1 MSPGVCTGLGRYQR
15 KPALYGDDAFFLKE
29 RDHPVMRHQV
39 IVFRLCLCQKQTVIR
54 ILMLCAL
61 PGPSECVFGEKV
73 TGLQGKRNISG
84 GITALDEFG
93 GREFQVIASALPF
106 VVHLQR

>member
-1 MSPGVCTGLGRYQR
+1 
-15 KPALYGDDAFFLKE
+15 
-29 RDHPVMRHQV
+29 
-39 IVFRLCLCQKQTVIR
+39 
-54 ILMLCAL
+54 MLCAL